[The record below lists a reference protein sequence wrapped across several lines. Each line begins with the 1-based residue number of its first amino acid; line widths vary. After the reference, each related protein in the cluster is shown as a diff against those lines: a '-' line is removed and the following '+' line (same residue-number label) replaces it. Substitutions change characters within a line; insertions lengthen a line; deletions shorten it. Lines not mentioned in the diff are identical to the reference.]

1 MTQITAADRAA
12 QINAATEALA
22 GAGNISFYSLLSTD
36 PTYWA
41 DCGVHTGSE
50 LDRLLAYEDYIET
63 YKERYN
69 IKPRWMRVEDHTA
82 EEWQQMVVAV

>member
-22 GAGNISFYSLLSTD
+22 GAGNISFYGLLSTD
-36 PTYWA
+36 AAYWA
-41 DCGVHTGSE
+41 DCGVHTGAE
-50 LDRLLAYEDYIET
+50 LDRLLAYEDYVET

-69 IKPRWMRVEDHTA
+69 IKPRWLRVEDHTA
-82 EEWQQMVVAV
+82 EEWRQMSVAA

>member
-22 GAGNISFYSLLSTD
+22 GAGNISFYGLLSTD

-82 EEWQQMVVAV
+82 EEWQQMAVA

>member
-22 GAGNISFYSLLSTD
+22 GAGNISFYGLLSTD
-36 PTYWA
+36 AAYWA
-41 DCGVHTGSE
+41 DCGVHTGAE
-50 LDRLLAYEDYIET
+50 LDRLLAYEDYVET

-69 IKPRWMRVEDHTA
+69 IKPRWLRVEDHTA
-82 EEWQQMVVAV
+82 EEWRQMSAAA

>member
-22 GAGNISFYSLLSTD
+22 GAGNISFYGLLSTD

-50 LDRLLAYEDYIET
+50 LDRLLAYEAYVDT
-63 YKERYN
+63 YKERCGF
-69 IKPRWMRVEDHTA
+69 KPRGLDWRSRTA
-82 EEWQQMVVAV
+82 SEWQAAAVDF

>member
-22 GAGNISFYSLLSTD
+22 GAGNISFYGLLSTD

-50 LDRLLAYEDYIET
+50 LDRLLAYEDYVET

-82 EEWQQMVVAV
+82 EEWQQMAVAA

>member
-22 GAGNISFYSLLSTD
+22 GAGNISFYGLLSTD

-69 IKPRWMRVEDHTA
+69 IKPRWLRVEDHTA
-82 EEWQQMVVAV
+82 EEWRQMSVAA

>member
-22 GAGNISFYSLLSTD
+22 GAGNISFYGLLPTD

-82 EEWQQMVVAV
+82 EEWQQMAVAV

>member
-1 MTQITAADRAA
+1 MNPITATDRAA

-22 GAGNISFYSLLSTD
+22 GAGNISFYGLLSTD

-41 DCGVHTGSE
+41 DCGVHTGAE

-69 IKPRWMRVEDHTA
+69 IKPRRMQAEDHTA
-82 EEWQQMVVAV
+82 EAWRQMAEAV